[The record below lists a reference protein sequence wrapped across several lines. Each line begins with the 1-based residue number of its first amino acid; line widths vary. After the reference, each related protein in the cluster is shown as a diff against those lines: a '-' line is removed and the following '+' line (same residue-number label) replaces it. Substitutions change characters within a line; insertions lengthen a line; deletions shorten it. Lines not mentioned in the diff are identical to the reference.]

1 LEHCPDNE
9 NLLVKCIKVMERE
22 NDHDAIRKIIKSDH
36 WRIQIEG
43 ALFEGRIGEVEAARK
58 KFKEACVNTGN
69 GPVYLEASRY
79 EEREGNLE
87 EAVNQCEEGL
97 DYN

>member
-1 LEHCPDNE
+1 
-9 NLLVKCIKVMERE
+9 V
-22 NDHDAIRKIIKSDH
+22 
-36 WRIQIEG
+36 Q
-43 ALFEGRIGEVEAARK
+43 AARK

-69 GPVYLEASRY
+69 GQVYLEASRY

-87 EAVNQCEEGL
+87 EAVTLCEEGL